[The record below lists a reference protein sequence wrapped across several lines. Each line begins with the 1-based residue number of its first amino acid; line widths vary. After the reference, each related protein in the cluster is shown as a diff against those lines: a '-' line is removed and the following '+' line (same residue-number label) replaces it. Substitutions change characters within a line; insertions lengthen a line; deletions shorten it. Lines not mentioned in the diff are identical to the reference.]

1 MRMEAVGTGG
11 ERVLLLELERELT
24 GTGAEE
30 AMRRHDGCLQA
41 LGDRLRTA
49 LDGGLPPDEYGRVAE
64 LGEAVKVAR
73 KVLRLTR
80 ER

>member
-1 MRMEAVGTGG
+1 MEAVGTGG
-11 ERVLLLELERELT
+11 ERVLLLEIERELT

-41 LGDRLRTA
+41 LGERLRAA
-49 LDGGLPPDEYGRVAE
+49 LDGGLPPEEYGRVAK